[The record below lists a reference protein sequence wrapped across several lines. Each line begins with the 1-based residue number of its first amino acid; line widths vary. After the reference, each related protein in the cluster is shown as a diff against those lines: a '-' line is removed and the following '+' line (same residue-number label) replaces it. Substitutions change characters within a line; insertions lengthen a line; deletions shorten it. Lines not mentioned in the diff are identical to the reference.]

1 MITKTISNPSIKTLS
16 HVDDLST
23 LRRLLVAAA
32 INLNFR
38 ANLLRDPEGA
48 IRLGFGGET
57 FHLSDSALRLVS
69 TIQASSL
76 GEFIQ
81 QVNEDFPIL

>member
-1 MITKTISNPSIKTLS
+1 MITKTISSPSIQTLP
-16 HVDDLST
+16 HADDLSA

-32 INLNFR
+32 INLKFR
-38 ANLLRDPEGA
+38 TNLLKDPEGT
-48 IRLGFGGET
+48 IRQGFGGET
-57 FHLSDSALRLVS
+57 FHLSDYALGLIS
-69 TIQASSL
+69 SIQASSL

>member
-1 MITKTISNPSIKTLS
+1 MITKTITSPSIQTLP
-16 HVDDLST
+16 HTDDLSA

-38 ANLLRDPEGA
+38 INLLKDPEGT
-48 IRLGFGGET
+48 IRQGFGGET
-57 FHLSDSALRLVS
+57 FHLSDYALDLIS
-69 TIQASSL
+69 SIHASSL